1 MAINRSSSYSKSQ
14 SWEMAF
20 DDPVVW
26 LLIITMVVAIPAL
39 ALYGVYKLVR
49 FLIKVNSF
57 IDQQDREKRKQELSS
72 R

>member
-1 MAINRSSSYSKSQ
+1 MAINRSSSYSQ
-14 SWEMAF
+14 SGSWQMAL

-26 LLIITMVVAIPAL
+26 LLIISMVVAIPAL
-39 ALYGVYKLVR
+39 ALYGVYKLVK

-57 IDQQDREKRKQELSS
+57 IDRQEREKRKQELSS